1 MMNSL
6 LKRQISKFLP
16 GYLQENEDLN
26 VFLEAVNRSY
36 DTHDD
41 QFLMLQRATTISSEE
56 LSVATEKLKR
66 ETSAQKVIIEK
77 LKTVIN
83 TLKFYEL
90 EEDKSL
96 EDSGSVKLIDFIN
109 EQTKEIIKIN
119 QEKDKLLKYLK
130 RQNQELNDYAHMV
143 SHDLVTPLQNIE
155 TLAHLLEDDY
165 GDEIDATGIHKLKL
179 ISENVHRV
187 ETLISAIRDYS
198 SIKIVGKTYVDIDL
212 HKLIDDTINE
222 LSISENIHI
231 KIADDLPSL
240 KGEKHSFKHLFLNL
254 IKNAIKY
261 NDKEVKKIEI
271 GCREEEG
278 FWKFFIRD
286 NGNGIDEPY
295 LKKVFIAFFKLENNT
310 KSAGLGLSIVKK
322 VTDLYEGN
330 VWAESEVNKG
340 STFFFTIKK

>member
-16 GYLQENEDLN
+16 DYLQHNEDLD
-26 VFLEAVNRSY
+26 VFLEAIGKSY
-36 DTHDD
+36 NFYD
-41 QFLMLQRATTISSEE
+41 QQSLMLQRATTISSEE
-56 LSVATEKLKR
+56 LSVASENLQKQTD
-66 ETSAQKVIIEK
+66 AQKEIIEK
-77 LKTVIN
+77 LKNVIH

-90 EEDKSL
+90 EEDASL
-96 EDSGSVKLIDFIN
+96 EGSNSLKLIDFIN
-109 EQTKEIIKIN
+109 HQTKEIININ
-119 QEKDKLLKYLK
+119 KEKDKLLKYLK

-155 TLAHLLEDDY
+155 TLAHLIEDDY
-165 GDEIDATGIHKLKL
+165 RDEIDATGVQKLKL

-198 SIKIVGKTYVDIDL
+198 SIKIVGKEDLEIDL
-212 HKLIDDTINE
+212 HKIIDDTIQE
-222 LSISENIHI
+222 LSIDENIRI
-231 KIADDLPSL
+231 KIKDDLPKL
-240 KGEKHSFKHLFLNL
+240 KGEKNCFKHLFFNL
-254 IKNAIKY
+254 IKNAIKF
-261 NDKEVKKIEI
+261 NDKDKKEIEI
-271 GCREEEG
+271 GYNEEEG
-278 FWKFFIRD
+278 FWKFYIKD

-295 LKKVFIAFFKLENNT
+295 LKKVFLAFFKLENNT

-330 VWAESEVNKG
+330 VWAESEVNEG